1 MSSTHLPGNK
11 LVSTEKPGWVVA
23 TAEGRGSVKAVSTT
37 GKGGRGQAKALVPLQ
52 PPREGGSHGLS
63 FHPEAA
69 AAARSLPSWP
79 HDYSLHQKTLPAGVC
94 MLFGEGAFPAFPGLG
109 SLNSRD
115 VTRVGEKGSDVGR
128 YGSCGFC
135 IYLLCPCFPLAFRH
149 PGSLDHRR

>member
-1 MSSTHLPGNK
+1 MLRQYLQQGRVAGGKLRPWFLFSLPD
-11 LVSTEKPGWVVA
+11 
-23 TAEGRGSVKAVSTT
+23 
-37 GKGGRGQAKALVPLQ
+37 
-52 PPREGGSHGLS
+52 REGGSHGLS

-94 MLFGEGAFPAFPGLG
+94 MLFGEGAFPAFLGLG

-128 YGSCGFC
+128 YGSCGSVFT
-135 IYLLCPCFPLAFRH
+135 FSVLAFLWH
-149 PGSLDHRR
+149 FIIQGP